1 MKEKRMKRISF
12 LFYACFIIAVVALL
26 YWLVT
31 GNNPLIKEL
40 KQKAS
45 ISAMQGNHNKYNMT
59 ITSSGDGD
67 SAWYLILVNKW
78 NPIPDNYKMDLEEL
92 SNGESVDKRIYPSL
106 QEMFDAA
113 RSENIYPVVASG
125 YRTKQVQ
132 QSIMKEK
139 IQEYKKQGLSN
150 HEAQTKAEAWVAL
163 PDTSEHQ
170 LGLSVDINAD
180 GIHSKGEEVYRW
192 LDQNSY
198 KYGFIRRYP
207 ANKTEITG
215 VIHEPWH
222 YRYVG
227 VDAAK
232 VMHKQGIC
240 LEEYLN
246 KTS

>member
-1 MKEKRMKRISF
+1 MKEKRIKRIQSF
-12 LFYACFIIAVVALL
+12 FYACFLIAVVALL
-26 YWLVT
+26 YCLLT

-40 KQKAS
+40 NLKAF
-45 ISAMQGNHNKYNMT
+45 ISQLQTNSAKNNMT
-59 ITSSGDGD
+59 STSSGNGD

-78 NPIPDNYKMDLEEL
+78 NPIPENYKVDLVEL
-92 SNGESVDKRIYPSL
+92 SNGESIDKRIYPSL

-113 RSENIYPVVASG
+113 RRENIYPVVASG
-125 YRTKQVQ
+125 YRTKKVQ
-132 QSIMKEK
+132 QSIMQEK
-139 IQEYKKQGLSN
+139 IQEYKKQGFSN
-150 HEAQTKAEAWVAL
+150 QEAQTKAEAWVAL

-180 GIHSKGEEVYRW
+180 GIHSTGAEVYRW

-198 KYGFIRRYP
+198 KFGFIRRYP
-207 ANKTEITG
+207 PNKTEITG

-227 VDAAK
+227 TDAAEAI
-232 VMHKQGIC
+232 HEQGLC

-246 KTS
+246 KTP

>member
-1 MKEKRMKRISF
+1 MIRKVIKRIQF
-12 LFYACFIIAVVALL
+12 LFYACLVIAIAALL
-26 YWLVT
+26 YCLVT
-31 GNNPLIKEL
+31 ENNPLIKEHIS
-40 KQKAS
+40 QQQTSRAS
-45 ISAMQGNHNKYNMT
+45 YNT
-59 ITSSGDGD
+59 SSTSSGNDN

-78 NPIPDNYKMDLEEL
+78 NPIPKEYKVDLVEL
-92 SNGESVDKRIYPSL
+92 ENGESVDNRIYPSL
-106 QEMFDAA
+106 QEMFDDA
-113 RSENIYPVVASG
+113 RREDIYPVVASG
-125 YRTKQVQ
+125 YRTKKVQ
-132 QSIMKEK
+132 ESIMKEK

-150 HEAQTKAEAWVAL
+150 KEAKTKAEAWVAL

-207 ANKTEITG
+207 QNKTDITG

-227 VDAAK
+227 VDAAEA
-232 VMHKQGIC
+232 MHEQGIC

-246 KTS
+246 KTP